1 MNLAN
6 TFYIVGIICMTLY
19 TILLIAIVVLLI
31 YIWKKFVAI
40 QKKIEE
46 RLDDLRT
53 FIKHPKEAASDLGA
67 AAASSALDKFA
78 DILRGRKTKQ
88 E

>member
-1 MNLAN
+1 MDLAN
-6 TFYIVGIICMTLY
+6 TFYVVGIIAMTLY

-31 YIWKKFVAI
+31 YIWKRFVDI
-40 QKKIEE
+40 QKKVED
-46 RLDDLRT
+46 RLDDLRH
-53 FIKHPKEAASDLGA
+53 FMKNPKEAASDLGA

-78 DILRGRKTKQ
+78 NILRGRKSTQ